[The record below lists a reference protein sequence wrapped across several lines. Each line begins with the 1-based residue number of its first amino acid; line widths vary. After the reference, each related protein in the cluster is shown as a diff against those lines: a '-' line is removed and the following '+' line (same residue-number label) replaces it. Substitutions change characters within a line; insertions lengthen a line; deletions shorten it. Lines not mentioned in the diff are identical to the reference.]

1 MIRGGGE
8 CNSVMMDDREA
19 KRRVEAAVACRD
31 ADSIPKVP
39 NAGQVRVDEAGN
51 RVQVMH
57 NGLLVLADGY
67 YGSFTTQIIERLR
80 GHHEPQEEKV
90 FHEVLKVVPPGS
102 AMLEL
107 GAYWAYYSLW
117 FQHVI
122 QGARNFMI
130 EPQRDALECGMR
142 NFQLNGMRGSFTQ
155 AFVGRVSSHE
165 WQKARVQ
172 GGSDPVGQVCVKDFV
187 QSKGLDSVGLLHAD
201 IQGSEY
207 EMLCGCGDL
216 LDQKKIGFV
225 FLSSHSL
232 KLHYQC
238 LRYLAQNG
246 YSIIAEHTPKESY
259 SEDGLIAASATPD
272 ALPAIRVS
280 RKPVSLRLKWKT
292 SLFKVLY
299 GP

>member
-1 MIRGGGE
+1 
-8 CNSVMMDDREA
+8 MDAREA
-19 KRRVEAAVACRD
+19 KRRVEAAAACRD
-31 ADSIPKVP
+31 ADAIPKVP
-39 NAGQVRVDEAGN
+39 NAGQVRVDQAGQ

-142 NFQLNGMRGSFTQ
+142 NFQLNGLRGDFTR
-155 AFVGRVSSHE
+155 AFVGRVSSNG
-165 WQKARVQ
+165 WQQDGVPGQNAE
-172 GGSDPVGQVCVKDFV
+172 VGHVCVKDFAR
-187 QSKGLDSVGLLHAD
+187 SKGLDSVGLLHAD

-216 LDQKKIGFV
+216 LDQKRIGFV

-238 LRYLAQNG
+238 LRYLARKG
-246 YSIIAEHTPKESY
+246 YWIIAEHTPKESY
-259 SEDGLIAASATPD
+259 SEDGLIAASAAPG
-272 ALPAIRVS
+272 AVPPVEIS
-280 RKPVSLRLKWKT
+280 KKPLSVRQKVKAAVFKRL
-292 SLFKVLY
+292 F
-299 GP
+299 

>member
-1 MIRGGGE
+1 
-8 CNSVMMDDREA
+8 
-19 KRRVEAAVACRD
+19 
-31 ADSIPKVP
+31 
-39 NAGQVRVDEAGN
+39 
-51 RVQVMH
+51 
-57 NGLLVLADGY
+57 
-67 YGSFTTQIIERLR
+67 
-80 GHHEPQEEKV
+80 
-90 FHEVLKVVPPGS
+90 
-102 AMLEL
+102 
-107 GAYWAYYSLW
+107 
-117 FQHVI
+117 
-122 QGARNFMI
+122 
-130 EPQRDALECGMR
+130 
-142 NFQLNGMRGSFTQ
+142 
-155 AFVGRVSSHE
+155 
-165 WQKARVQ
+165 
-172 GGSDPVGQVCVKDFV
+172 VKDFV

-207 EMLCGCGDL
+207 EMLSGCGDL

-272 ALPAIRVS
+272 AVPAIRVS